1 MRVMVPGS
9 FPIEIKDILKSS
21 AKGNECSLNYGPH
34 PIDIESGPLSKDR
47 VRCRTGLA
55 TKKNQE
61 ELRVP
66 MRCTS
71 IPQGN
76 TTKNQP
82 PRPNEGSR
90 SSNGSFEINRSHHP
104 PSLEMLTG

>member
-1 MRVMVPGS
+1 
-9 FPIEIKDILKSS
+9 
-21 AKGNECSLNYGPH
+21 
-34 PIDIESGPLSKDR
+34 
-47 VRCRTGLA
+47 
-55 TKKNQE
+55 
-61 ELRVP
+61 

-104 PSLEMLTG
+104 PSLEMLTGLVGKKCGREDSHIAAGGHGVQLPYCWFLQEASPALRMFLGCARWFRHGRDF